1 MKGKPGVVF
10 IVLLL
15 ASLLAIPL
23 LSGCAGGGEE
33 ATPTPAASPTATV
46 RATATPTATPT
57 PTAPATGTP
66 AASPTPTAAATPTPG
81 ATPTPTAPETTTP
94 AATPAAEA
102 PGITDTQITLGASL
116 ILGGVFGAAFRMI
129 PDATTA
135 YFKYINDTQGGVC
148 GREIVYKMEDNNND
162 AAQGLEAARKLI
174 ERDQVFA
181 MVGNLGDDS
190 EAAAWDY
197 INEQGVPDIFVS
209 AGTHRFGT
217 DPEGHPWTV
226 PLIPSYTVEGTFFGQ
241 YISEHLAGEK
251 VAALYENGPQGWDE
265 LAGLK
270 LGLDPAK
277 NELATEQSFELTDI
291 SIRSQVANMKNSGA
305 TIAVLLTGPGQ
316 VGQAI
321 KEADRLGWKPQW
333 VISYTA
339 ADDILFQFVSPPL
352 LEGAITFQAFKLATM
367 KDDPAVAKHYDIMR
381 DYGGPA
387 PSNFTIYAQLVG
399 ELTVEALSRTC
410 DNLTRQGLM
419 DAVESIKDW
428 HSDLL
433 LDEVNVTFSHT
444 DHIGLQTGRMLRIV
458 VEDGKARF
466 EYFGP
471 LYVFED

>member
-1 MKGKPGVVF
+1 MKGKLGALF
-10 IVLLL
+10 TVLLL
-15 ASLLAIPL
+15 AFLVAIPL
-23 LSGCAGGGEE
+23 MSGCAEEKEE
-33 ATPTPAASPTATV
+33 ATPTPAGSPTAT
-46 RATATPTATPT
+46 
-57 PTAPATGTP
+57 APATD
-66 AASPTPTAAATPTPG
+66 
-81 ATPTPTAPETTTP
+81 TTTP
-94 AATPAAEA
+94 TTEV
-102 PGITDTQITLGASL
+102 PGITDTQIILGAHL

-135 YFKYINDTQGGVC
+135 YFNYINDTEGGVC

-174 ERDQVFA
+174 ERDKVFA

-197 INEQGVPDIFVS
+197 INEEGVPDIFLS

-217 DPEGHPWTV
+217 DPEAHPWTV

-270 LGLDPAK
+270 LGLDPDK
-277 NELATEQSFELTDI
+277 NELTTEQSFELTDI
-291 SIRSQVANMKNSGA
+291 SIRSQVANMSNSGA
-305 TIAVLLTGPGQ
+305 TVAVLLTGPGQ

-321 KEADRLGWKPQW
+321 KEADRLGWHPQW
-333 VISYTA
+333 IISYTS
-339 ADDILFQFVSPPL
+339 ADDILFQFVSPDL

-367 KDDPAVAKHYDIMR
+367 KEDPAVMSHYDIMR
-381 DYGGPA
+381 EYGGPA

-410 DNLTRQGLM
+410 DNLTRQGLI

-458 VEDGKARF
+458 TEEGKAQF

>member
-1 MKGKPGVVF
+1 MKGKPSVLF
-10 IVLLL
+10 TVLLL

-23 LSGCAGGGEE
+23 LSGCAGGKEE
-33 ATPTPAASPTATV
+33 ATPTPAASPTATA

-57 PTAPATGTP
+57 ATAPATATPAATPTATAAATGTP
-66 AASPTPTAAATPTPG
+66 AATPTATAAATGT
-81 ATPTPTAPETTTP
+81 
-94 AATPAAEA
+94 ATPAAEV

-129 PDATTA
+129 PDATNA

-148 GREIVYKMEDNNND
+148 GRQIVYKMEDNNND

-181 MVGNLGDDS
+181 LVGNLGDDS

-217 DPEGHPWTV
+217 DPEGHPWTI

-367 KDDPAVAKHYDIMR
+367 KDDPAVARHYDIMR

-410 DNLTRQGLM
+410 DNLTREGLIN
-419 DAVESIKDW
+419 AVESIKDW

-458 VEDGKARF
+458 VEDGKASF

-471 LYVFED
+471 LYVFEG